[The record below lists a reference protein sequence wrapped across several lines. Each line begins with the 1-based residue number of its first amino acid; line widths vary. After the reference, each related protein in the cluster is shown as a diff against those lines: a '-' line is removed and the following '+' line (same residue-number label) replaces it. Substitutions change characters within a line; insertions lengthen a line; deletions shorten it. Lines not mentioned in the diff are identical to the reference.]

1 MLSKIYNKLHKNH
14 FILKIKLLLKSIGV
28 GSYLN
33 NKILGTEDDYL
44 QIFKNAI
51 YGKNNFLN
59 LEESEITFINN
70 LALIT
75 QVTKKTSKI
84 NFDHG
89 FLIYQYLKDYLIN
102 HVNEKIIIL
111 ETGTG
116 RGFSSIIMA
125 SLLSSHKI
133 KSEIHTID
141 IIPHQKKMYWNCIS
155 DPRNG
160 KVTREELL
168 KDYKEYLKF
177 INFHEGTARDVFK
190 NFSLDRINFSFLDG
204 AHDYIDIKL
213 EYEYV
218 KSKNIKGDIIFIDD
232 YTPLAFDGIVK
243 LVNEAKEEGLY
254 EVNCI
259 TSSPPNTGYAI
270 LTRK

>member
-1 MLSKIYNKLHKNH
+1 
-14 FILKIKLLLKSIGV
+14 
-28 GSYLN
+28 
-33 NKILGTEDDYL
+33 
-44 QIFKNAI
+44 
-51 YGKNNFLN
+51 
-59 LEESEITFINN
+59 
-70 LALIT
+70 
-75 QVTKKTSKI
+75 
-84 NFDHG
+84 
-89 FLIYQYLKDYLIN
+89 
-102 HVNEKIIIL
+102 
-111 ETGTG
+111 
-116 RGFSSIIMA
+116 
-125 SLLSSHKI
+125 
-133 KSEIHTID
+133 
-141 IIPHQKKMYWNCIS
+141 MYWNCIS

-259 TSSPPNTGYAI
+259 TSSPPNPGYAI